1 VYNLLYLRGF
11 AGIFETSPL
20 DAGTQVGHV
29 ASNVR
34 SEYESVNRQAFSPL
48 KYFDIWKAWHGCM
61 LHPAMNRYSDVLHF
75 IVERS
80 SSRAAGV
87 AYFVVLATC
96 VSFHAHRH
104 RRVNEFKHSEVK
116 SGDEWLDDPESLLK
130 VDELPVSWIKIY
142 YLDGSHLSISVNAST
157 TIKQICVQ
165 ICLELKLGL
174 YEVEQEL
181 NPLND
186 QKLLPANMTVGE
198 LIARWR
204 TLRWPD
210 AKLVAPVY
218 LKDWAYKLSSRALRH
233 VRFENSYLTQAQSIP
248 HNGAAQPGT
257 LARRSNGKQASPVS
271 NNASRVTPALR
282 ARERTHALL
291 NSLFTAQED
300 VDPRNLSVT
309 VVDRRWED
317 SLRRS
322 AATTTP
328 SNGSTSGSVSSSRRM
343 SLSPASPAST
353 VSGAVTPSVPS
364 TAVSTA
370 PSTPEHPPTRT
381 TPVTPPQ
388 RAQQA
393 LPAARGTPPVA
404 APVHALTPGSA
415 QSTPHRNGHAPS
427 QLHNTGLRATPI
439 KTPSTSPAPHPP
451 SNRTTPTS
459 APATVAV
466 NSAASTPQQASTP
479 QPPRSAVRES
489 PATPTA
495 VPVTVAPR
503 AVPSPVSASP
513 SNGHNNDSMNSYT
526 ASMIISESFPSTQRA
541 ETPEKIRPRTT
552 VVKLLS
558 EISRSRSPSPN
569 HTASAALHNAQ
580 PLQHTQ
586 GVSSVPGTASPVVFA
601 ASPAVATASSPVTV
615 VSGAQHRPSITA
627 TTPTADPIRAQHEAT
642 LSNSASEAHF
652 SCMSGRDTPDT
663 TSSTVSTV
671 TYQGSTAVSPNAST
685 ASLSRM
691 VASSPPATRLLASPE
706 DMAIH
711 TAHARTNA
719 LLNKL
724 FSGIPALVQEKNAEG
739 ATVDRSAAASSPAPL
754 TIAVPTNSTTP
765 QKSPDRSDHE
775 VSAVP

>member
-1 VYNLLYLRGF
+1 
-11 AGIFETSPL
+11 
-20 DAGTQVGHV
+20 VGHV

-61 LHPAMNRYSDVLHF
+61 LHPAMNRYSDVLHY

-291 NSLFTAQED
+291 NSLFTTQED

-322 AATTTP
+322 GATTTP
-328 SNGSTSGSVSSSRRM
+328 SNGSTSSSVSSSRRM

-370 PSTPEHPPTRT
+370 PSTPEHTPTRT

-393 LPAARGTPPVA
+393 PPAARGTPPVA
-404 APVHALTPGSA
+404 APVHASTPGSA
-415 QSTPHRNGHAPS
+415 QSTPHRNSHAPG
-427 QLHNTGLRATPI
+427 QPHNTGLRATPI
-439 KTPSTSPAPHPP
+439 KTPATSPAPHPP
-451 SNRTTPTS
+451 SSRTTPT
-459 APATVAV
+459 APATVAAS
-466 NSAASTPQQASTP
+466 SAASTPQQAS
-479 QPPRSAVRES
+479 
-489 PATPTA
+489 
-495 VPVTVAPR
+495 
-503 AVPSPVSASP
+503 
-513 SNGHNNDSMNSYT
+513 
-526 ASMIISESFPSTQRA
+526 
-541 ETPEKIRPRTT
+541 K
-552 VVKLLS
+552 
-558 EISRSRSPSPN
+558 
-569 HTASAALHNAQ
+569 HTA
-580 PLQHTQ
+580 
-586 GVSSVPGTASPVVFA
+586 
-601 ASPAVATASSPVTV
+601 ATAQCCETE
-615 VSGAQHRPSITA
+615 PSH
-627 TTPTADPIRAQHEAT
+627 PHCCP
-642 LSNSASEAHF
+642 
-652 SCMSGRDTPDT
+652 C
-663 TSSTVSTV
+663 
-671 TYQGSTAVSPNAST
+671 Y
-685 ASLSRM
+685 
-691 VASSPPATRLLASPE
+691 
-706 DMAIH
+706 
-711 TAHARTNA
+711 
-719 LLNKL
+719 
-724 FSGIPALVQEKNAEG
+724 
-739 ATVDRSAAASSPAPL
+739 RSAACCTQPCISQP
-754 TIAVPTNSTTP
+754 V
-765 QKSPDRSDHE
+765 KRSQQRRQYELLHRLDDH
-775 VSAVP
+775 

>member
-1 VYNLLYLRGF
+1 MNRSTITRVLAVEIL
-11 AGIFETSPL
+11 IFIS
-20 DAGTQVGHV
+20 
-29 ASNVR
+29 
-34 SEYESVNRQAFSPL
+34 
-48 KYFDIWKAWHGCM
+48 WKPRHNCILHG
-61 LHPAMNRYSDVLHF
+61 AMNQYSNVLHF

-87 AYFVVLATC
+87 AYFIVLATC
-96 VSFHAHRH
+96 VSLHAHRH
-104 RRVNEFKHSEVK
+104 RRANEFKHSEVN
-116 SGDEWLDDPESLLK
+116 SCDEWLEDPETLSK
-130 VDELPVSWIKIY
+130 VDGLPVSWIKIY
-142 YLDGSHLSISVNAST
+142 YLDGSHLSISVNANT

-181 NPLND
+181 SPLND

-198 LIARWR
+198 LIARWKAM
-204 TLRWPD
+204 RWPD
-210 AKLVAPVY
+210 AKIVAPVY

-233 VRFENSYLTQAQSIP
+233 VRFENSYLTHAQAVP
-248 HNGAAQPGT
+248 HNGAAQPGSM
-257 LARRSNGKQASPVS
+257 ARRSNGKHASPVS

-291 NSLFTAQED
+291 NSLFTTQED

-322 AATTTP
+322 GTTTTP
-328 SNGSTSGSVSSSRRM
+328 SNGSTSSSVSSSRRV

-353 VSGAVTPSVPS
+353 VSDAVTPSVPS

-381 TPVTPPQ
+381 TPVTTPQ

-393 LPAARGTPPVA
+393 LPAASGKPPVA
-404 APVHALTPGSA
+404 APVHALIPGSA
-415 QSTPHRNGHAPS
+415 QSTPHRNGHVPGQPYNS
-427 QLHNTGLRATPI
+427 GLRATPI
-439 KTPSTSPAPHPP
+439 KTPTTSPAPHSI
-451 SNRTTPTS
+451 SNRTTPTT
-459 APATVAV
+459 APATVAAS
-466 NSAASTPQQASTP
+466 SAASTPQQASTP
-479 QPPRSAVRES
+479 QPPRSAVRQS

-495 VPVTVAPR
+495 VPVTIALR
-503 AVPSPVSASP
+503 AAPSPAQSSP
-513 SNGHNNDSMNSYT
+513 SNGHSNESMNSYT

-615 VSGAQHRPSITA
+615 VNGAQHRTPGTK
-627 TTPTADPIRAQHEAT
+627 TTPTADPIRVQHEPT
-642 LSNSASEAHF
+642 FSNSASEVHF
-652 SCMSGRDTPDT
+652 SSMSGRDTPDT

-685 ASLSRM
+685 ALLSRM

-739 ATVDRSAAASSPAPL
+739 TTPDRSAAASSPAPL
-754 TIAVPTNSTTP
+754 TMAVSTNSTTP

-775 VSAVP
+775 VSSVP